1 MRNIARL
8 VAFDVLAPLVTVAAL
23 AAIGIVLMWPK
34 WWVAVFAALCVLIA
48 QAAALNF
55 FLLRRDGVTVG
66 TDDDGPGLRLAVTAL
81 MAVVVIAAAT
91 VGYTQWTRPDR
102 TFDADRSQAVQV
114 ATQVAEATATFSP
127 SDPLAG
133 IEKAAAMMTA
143 DTAKSFRTSYA
154 GTTAELAKNKVSQQ
168 GQVESAGIQALVPNA
183 ATVLVVLRL
192 TQSTPGKAA
201 TQGAAG
207 LLMSMTK
214 DDGRW
219 LVADIAP
226 LQRGAA

>member
-1 MRNIARL
+1 MTIRPRKSIRWKRT
-8 VAFDVLAPLVTVAAL
+8 VT
-23 AAIGIVLMWPK
+23 
-34 WWVAVFAALCVLIA
+34 
-48 QAAALNF
+48 
-55 FLLRRDGVTVG
+55 
-66 TDDDGPGLRLAVTAL
+66 
-81 MAVVVIAAAT
+81 AAAT
-91 VGYTQWTRPDR
+91 VGYTQWTRPDS